1 MLVTYRRDA
10 MGLTFSERHCI
21 MITFKT
27 LGADA
32 QVRKLVHILEMDQD
46 RSWQS
51 RDIHDE
57 YKRRH
62 PDDPKKE
69 NRGAAIRNQL
79 QRYCLTSKQYQEGYP
94 PLFENP
100 SKALW
105 RLAPEYQIYLLA
117 VHVPSPETTEN
128 PATYAA

>member
-1 MLVTYRRDA
+1 MVTFR
-10 MGLTFSERHCI
+10 
-21 MITFKT
+21 T

-32 QVRKLVHILEMDQD
+32 QVRKLVHILEKD
-46 RSWQS
+46 RDRAWQS

-79 QRYCLTSKQYQEGYP
+79 QRYCPTSSQYQTGYP

-105 RLAPEYQIYLLA
+105 RLAPDYQMYLLIN
-117 VHVPSPETTEN
+117 HVPSSETIGETM
-128 PATYAA
+128 TYAA